1 MMWMGGGSLFEPEC
15 SKLQYFR
22 QKQEDKASKALF
34 LRWGTPPPPL
44 FTLFNTDLIQVIKLT
59 RASPLFLH
67 TARDQNWRE
76 GRPPNE
82 ATLHAN
88 QAVTLYHRLKILL
101 QDAHILT

>member
-1 MMWMGGGSLFEPEC
+1 MQLLSKAESRTERPSVDGGRVFVEPEC

-67 TARDQNWRE
+67 TARD
-76 GRPPNE
+76 
-82 ATLHAN
+82 
-88 QAVTLYHRLKILL
+88 
-101 QDAHILT
+101 